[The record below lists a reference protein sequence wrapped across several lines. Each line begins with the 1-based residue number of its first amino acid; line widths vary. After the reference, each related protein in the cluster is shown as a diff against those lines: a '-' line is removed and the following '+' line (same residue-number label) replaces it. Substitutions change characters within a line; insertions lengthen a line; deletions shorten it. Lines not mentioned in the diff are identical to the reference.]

1 LELIQ
6 IKYSY
11 RLIIFFFLLSYSPG
25 CDWSKPESVLLVEY
39 TDTPFTFNQLIFLAE
54 KLTDEQPKTIK
65 KRTQHHKNRFGG
77 RSYVSLACYWWP
89 DPNSEDGLPYIR
101 KDGKINPETRTT
113 KSDLPSMI
121 EMARRVEILAT
132 AYNQSGNE
140 KFAESAIL
148 QIKAWFLDEQTAMLP
163 HLEHAQ
169 MVKGQNTGRSYGVID
184 TWWMVRVVDSVP
196 YLRHSDK
203 WTAEMETGLLS
214 WFTHYLNWLLNSEF
228 GVDLANER
236 SFLNAG
242 LHQAVLY
249 LIRQVQNTDFD
260 QILDPYD
267 QTDSD
272 RLYLELL
279 LRAQEIYH
287 DTSLRDEIMRIEQ
300 HVVLSE
306 LAYY

>member
-1 LELIQ
+1 
-6 IKYSY
+6 
-11 RLIIFFFLLSYSPG
+11 
-25 CDWSKPESVLLVEY
+25 
-39 TDTPFTFNQLIFLAE
+39 
-54 KLTDEQPKTIK
+54 
-65 KRTQHHKNRFGG
+65 
-77 RSYVSLACYWWP
+77 
-89 DPNSEDGLPYIR
+89 
-101 KDGKINPETRTT
+101 
-113 KSDLPSMI
+113 
-121 EMARRVEILAT
+121 
-132 AYNQSGNE
+132 
-140 KFAESAIL
+140 
-148 QIKAWFLDEQTAMLP
+148 
-163 HLEHAQ
+163 
-169 MVKGQNTGRSYGVID
+169 
-184 TWWMVRVVDSVP
+184 
-196 YLRHSDK
+196 
-203 WTAEMETGLLS
+203 METGLLS
-214 WFTHYLNWLLNSEF
+214 WFTHYLNWLLNSEFGQDEKSSSNNHGTWYDVQILTFARFTGQIKLTKQHLKSVTTQRMYRQISFTGRQKFEMRRSRPVYYSIYNLYGWIRLAQYGREF

-300 HVVLSE
+300 HVVLSQ